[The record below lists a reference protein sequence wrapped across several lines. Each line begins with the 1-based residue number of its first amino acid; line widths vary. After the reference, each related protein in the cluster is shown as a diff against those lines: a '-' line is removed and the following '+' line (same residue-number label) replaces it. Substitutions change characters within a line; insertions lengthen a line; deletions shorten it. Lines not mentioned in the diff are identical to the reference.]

1 MRIKTHPGK
10 VLHEEFMQPWSISA
24 NKLSGFLRVPLSRIT
39 EIVNEKR
46 SVTAD
51 TAIRLA
57 KFFGTSPE
65 FWLNLQTQHSLSK
78 ALAKNLAEIDSIP
91 SYESLED
98 AELAQIAKQRE
109 NEITVAV
116 KIDEI

>member
-1 MRIKTHPGK
+1 MRIKTHPGEI
-10 VLHEEFMQPWSISA
+10 LREEFMQPWNISA

-65 FWLNLQTQHSLSK
+65 FWLNLQTQHDLSK
-78 ALAKNLAEIDSIP
+78 AQAKHFAELNSIP
-91 SYESLED
+91 SCESVG
-98 AELAQIAKQRE
+98 ACQQ
-109 NEITVAV
+109 
-116 KIDEI
+116 